1 MNKILI
7 IFIIILVILIILL
20 PMIIYEYCIISKL
33 RKVYPYRFGDF
44 VIREV
49 YPYRFGD
56 FVKGYIYK
64 NQKKKFLIYCK
75 IYKNTLALKY
85 YNEVKNLPDDKKWN
99 NLDILNKL
107 TKSNKKLDVVLHLRL
122 GDVIGD
128 YNKEKNIFEQRAGNK
143 KYTYFYQP
151 NVYINIVKELKK
163 LNIKKVNVFYG
174 SHTDDFDEN
183 NKLYV
188 KKIKNIF
195 ESNNIEFIE
204 SLSNN
209 ADEDFI
215 LMSNSKIFIKSG
227 GGYSRI
233 IKNLVL
239 KRGNIII
246 DPGNI

>member
-1 MNKILI
+1 MILK
-7 IFIIILVILIILL
+7 
-20 PMIIYEYCIISKL
+20 S
-33 RKVYPYRFGDF
+33 RKQSSYRLGDF
-44 VIREV
+44 I
-49 YPYRFGD
+49 
-56 FVKGYIYK
+56 KGYIYE
-64 NQKKKFLIYCK
+64 NQKYLFLIYNR

-99 NLDILNKL
+99 NFDILNKL

-128 YNKEKNIFEQRAGNK
+128 YNKEKNIFERRAGNIK
-143 KYTYFYQP
+143 ITYFYQP
-151 NVYINIVKELKK
+151 NVYINIAKELNK
-163 LNIKKVNVFYG
+163 LNIKEVNVFYG
-174 SHTDDFDEN
+174 SHTNDFDEN

-195 ESNNIEFIE
+195 ESNNIKFIE
-204 SLSNN
+204 SSTNN
-209 ADEDFI
+209 ADKDFI

-233 IKNLVL
+233 ISNLVL
-239 KRGNIII
+239 KRGGRVI

>member
-1 MNKILI
+1 
-7 IFIIILVILIILL
+7 
-20 PMIIYEYCIISKL
+20 MIIYEYCKILKL

-44 VIREV
+44 I
-49 YPYRFGD
+49 
-56 FVKGYIYK
+56 KGYIYK
-64 NQKKKFLIYCK
+64 NQKKTFFIYSK

-85 YNEVKNLPDDKKWN
+85 YNEVKNIPDDEKWN

-107 TKSNKKLDVVLHLRL
+107 TESNNNLDVVLHLRL

-128 YNKEKNIFEQRAGNK
+128 YNKETNTFNQRDGNK

-188 KKIKNIF
+188 NKIKSIF

-204 SLSNN
+204 SLTNN

-233 IKNLVL
+233 IGRLVL
-239 KRGNIII
+239 IKGGSVI